1 MADKKYIVYK
11 YTSPSGKIY
20 IGQTSQTIK
29 GRAGIN
35 GQKYWDSPL
44 FYNAIKKYGYENF
57 SSEIL
62 CTDLTLEE
70 ANYWEIY
77 YIEKFHSNNH
87 QYGYNLTSG
96 GSEQYIISD
105 STKEKMSQSHLGLK
119 HTEETKVKISKALKG
134 RKLSEEHKKRIGQTR
149 IEKQIPAPFL
159 GKKHSQETKN
169 KIGKANGNLVFC
181 EETKIV
187 YFSAA
192 EAARQ
197 LDISPT
203 HVRRCC
209 RGECE
214 NAKGYHLHY
223 YKEE

>member
-62 CTDLTLEE
+62 YTDLTLEE
-70 ANYWEIY
+70 ANYWESY
-77 YIEKFHSNNH
+77 YIEKFHSNNR

-105 STKEKMSQSHLGLK
+105 STKEKMRQSHLGLK
-119 HTEETKVKISKALKG
+119 HTEEAKKKIGDAHRGKV
-134 RKLSEEHKKRIGQTR
+134 LSE
-149 IEKQIPAPFL
+149 
-159 GKKHSQETKN
+159 ETKN
-169 KIGKANGNLVFC
+169 KMSKTRIERKIPAPMLGKTLSQEAKEKIGRKNGHQVYC
-181 EETKIV
+181 EETKTI

-192 EAARQ
+192 EAGRQ
-197 LDISPT
+197 LNVSPT

-209 RGECE
+209 RKECKS
-214 NAKGYHLHY
+214 AKGYHFCY
-223 YKEE
+223 VEE